1 MKDLDNLFGTRLTS
15 LLCLVRHAMGNTQ
28 EIFEEWPMI
37 SICLYPLER
46 MAMPNSDLLVF
57 LKQASNVLRQS
68 RPGCL
73 GADWPREL
81 CPHSVSQ
88 IHRMTKLPSRCCVLH
103 GRFELRYLPTAANHN
118 LLQERESINRLLFW
132 CLTNPSLDSFDQ

>member
-1 MKDLDNLFGTRLTS
+1 MKDLDNLFGVGLTPLPCS
-15 LLCLVRHAMGNTQ
+15 VKRAMENAQ

-81 CPHSVSQ
+81 YPHSVSQ
-88 IHRMTKLPSRCCVLH
+88 IHRMTKFPSRVKVLCAP
-103 GRFELRYLPTAANHN
+103 RKV
-118 LLQERESINRLLFW
+118 
-132 CLTNPSLDSFDQ
+132 